1 MGYRKEGPVFRS
13 ATSTLLSTVIATA
26 LVLTLVPVA
35 LADGE
40 DTAPV
45 EVRRELTKKWGR
57 PGPVY
62 DMAVRLAKKG
72 QYENAILLL
81 TSLKRNDDPR
91 VLNYLGFAT
100 RKSGDP
106 DGAIPFY
113 EKALALEPGF
123 TQARQ
128 YLGEAWLQ
136 LQQTGLA
143 EEQLAEIKKHC
154 GENCDDYRKLAQ
166 MIDAHAAGKPV
177 NAGW

>member
-1 MGYRKEGPVFRS
+1 MSRIAVS
-13 ATSTLLSTVIATA
+13 SLILTVIAGA
-26 LVLTLVPVA
+26 LALTPAPVA
-35 LADGE
+35 KADGE
-40 DTAPV
+40 DVAPV

-62 DMAVRLAKKG
+62 DMAVRFAKKG
-72 QYENAILLL
+72 QYDNAILLL
-81 TSLKRNDDPR
+81 SSLKRNDDPR

-106 DGAIPFY
+106 DGAIVFY

-143 EEQLAEIKKHC
+143 EEQLAEIKARC
-154 GENCDDYRKLAQ
+154 GEDCDDYRKLAQ
-166 MIDAHAAGKPV
+166 MIDAYRAGKPV